1 MFNFWRDG
9 KIIKYKDTF
18 MFVSIAS
25 PRIAAS
31 KQSNLLLFAMP
42 YIIILI
48 TLKKRQVTY
57 GIYVLC
63 RSSGQMGRFRKTSA
77 ETLRGGGTHTGRF
90 KIWQYVA
97 DIKGRQKAD

>member
-48 TLKKRQVTY
+48 K
-57 GIYVLC
+57 
-63 RSSGQMGRFRKTSA
+63 
-77 ETLRGGGTHTGRF
+77 F
-90 KIWQYVA
+90 KV
-97 DIKGRQKAD
+97 KGKEWDNK